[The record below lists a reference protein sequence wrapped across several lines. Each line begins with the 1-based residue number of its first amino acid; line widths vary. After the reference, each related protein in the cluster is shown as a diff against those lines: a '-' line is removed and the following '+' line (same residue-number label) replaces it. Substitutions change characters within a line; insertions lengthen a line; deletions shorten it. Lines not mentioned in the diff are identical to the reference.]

1 MQEEE
6 SLQAK
11 TKMALWAV
19 VAMTL
24 GPLVPY
30 TL

>member
-1 MQEEE
+1 MREEE

-11 TKMALWAV
+11 TKMALWAI